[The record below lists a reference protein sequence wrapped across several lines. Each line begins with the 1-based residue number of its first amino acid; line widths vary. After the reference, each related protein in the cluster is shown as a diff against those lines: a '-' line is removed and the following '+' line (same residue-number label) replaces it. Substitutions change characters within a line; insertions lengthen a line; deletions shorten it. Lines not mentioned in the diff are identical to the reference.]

1 MRICRCCHK
10 ELPLRAFNK
19 DKSRKDGYYI
29 YCRDCAHKKQKESIS
44 KQEERTIARA
54 DEIIGGYKISILNH
68 ASQTEHKFTIIGTD
82 GFLYQTND
90 RDDFYKQLKLLV

>member
-10 ELPLRAFNK
+10 ELPLSAFNK

-29 YCRDCAHKKQKESIS
+29 YCRECSHKKQKESIS

-68 ASQTEHKFTIIGTD
+68 ASRIEKKYNVTSTNGN
-82 GFLYQTND
+82 YYATND
-90 RDDFYKQLKLLV
+90 KVEFFNYLRGIL